1 MSLGRPY
8 DSPAFAVAVRRLG
21 SVAAAPTLLC
31 YGLVHLLVW
40 PGAPTGTPDERYR
53 WNGESTLLD
62 SFTISGRP
70 IQTST

>member
-1 MSLGRPY
+1 
-8 DSPAFAVAVRRLG
+8 VRRLG
-21 SVAAAPTLLC
+21 SVAAALTLLC